1 MKCDYVNLG
10 NTISGHRH
18 PNPCQLP
25 REGIFGTATTFI
37 MFPLGM
43 AISIHFCHIEKINFP
58 VVDGR
63 VSVANV
69 LDHL

>member
-1 MKCDYVNLG
+1 MIMLIWAIQSQVIDIQIRVSYLEK
-10 NTISGHRH
+10 
-18 PNPCQLP
+18 
-25 REGIFGTATTFI
+25 GIFGTATTFI